1 LRAEKQEQQSLHQ
14 GPAEISDRS
23 LRVAAVERQRDEI
36 TEYHIY
42 RRLAEIVSPG
52 PNRDILKKIAQDELG
67 HYEIWKKISGRA
79 VKPSRIR
86 ILFYTNAARVLGL
99 SFALKLMEQR
109 EKGAE
114 RTYALMADDTP
125 AAEAILKDE
134 QEHEAA
140 LLRLLDEERLRYIGS
155 IVLGLN
161 DALVELVGALAGLTL
176 ALRNARLIALSGLVT
191 GIAAALSM
199 AASEF
204 LSIRA
209 EGEGKHPV
217 RAAFYTGSTYLT
229 TVGLLILPYLFLQN
243 YFLSLGIT
251 LLTAILIIW
260 GFTYYVSV
268 AQEKEFGSHFAVMAG
283 LSLGVAAI
291 SFVIG
296 LLVRHLLGVE
306 V

>member
-1 LRAEKQEQQSLHQ
+1 MTNRNNNPSAPR
-14 GPAEISDRS
+14 PAEAAGRS
-23 LRVAAVERQRDEI
+23 LEAAAAQRQRDEI
-36 TEYHIY
+36 TEYHVY
-42 RRLAEIVSPG
+42 RRLAEIVPAG
-52 PNRDILKKIAQDELG
+52 PNCDILKKFAQDELG
-67 HYEIWKKISGRA
+67 HYQIWRKISGRD

-86 ILFYTNAARVLGL
+86 VFLYTCAARVLGL
-99 SFALKLMEQR
+99 SFALKLMER
-109 EKGAE
+109 GERGAE
-114 RTYALMADDTP
+114 RTYALMADTVP
-125 AAEAILKDE
+125 AAGAILKDE
-134 QEHEAA
+134 QEHEAE
-140 LLRLLDEERLRYIGS
+140 LLRLLDEERLHYIGA

-217 RAAFYTGSTYLT
+217 RAALYTGITYLG
-229 TVGLLILPYLFLQN
+229 TVGVLILPYLFLQN

-251 LLTAILIIW
+251 LLSAILIIW
-260 GFTYYVSV
+260 GFTFYVSV
-268 AQEKEFGSHFAVMAG
+268 ALEKEFGSHFAVMAG

-296 LLVRHLLGVE
+296 LLVRRLLGVE
-306 V
+306 I